1 MLLLNNW
8 LLSLIIVCSLRL
20 RRSYVLSILLWS
32 LIYGLSNICIL
43 ILVLV
48 DNKILVR
55 VSDWIHNRI
64 SINNRIRISIN
75 NSSLLICQTI
85 LLRNYR
91 PLLILIS
98 LWNCLLNIVKYLKKK
113 IIRSLWS
120 LYSWLIWRW
129 IDCKQIQLLLIQDLP
144 SKLLSKK
151 SVP

>member
-1 MLLLNNW
+1 M
-8 LLSLIIVCSLRL
+8 
-20 RRSYVLSILLWS
+20 LSILLWC

-48 DNKILVR
+48 DYRIRIRYSNR
-55 VSDWIHNRI
+55 IHNRINSNRMISISINNRIRI
-64 SINNRIRISIN
+64 SINNRIMISIN

-85 LLRNYR
+85 LLRIYR
-91 PLLILIS
+91 PLLLLIS

-144 SKLLSKK
+144 SKLLSPK